1 MAGHDAGADDGEQQP
16 LLRDAS
22 GPLLVG
28 PDDNKYDTIATLSET
43 ENAAG
48 QVHPS
53 RAVEDDVLPETS
65 TLGRTLSWQ
74 SAYILVISRVVGSG
88 IFATP
93 GAILQSVGSPG
104 LALLLWIVGT
114 LVAAAGLAVSLEYGC
129 MLPRSGGVKV
139 YLEFTYRYPRLFATT
154 QVAINA
160 VFLGFTAS
168 NCVIFSRYVL
178 FAYGV
183 ENASAFA
190 AKGLAVALLVAV
202 TAIHAVTPKAGVKIQ
217 DFLGWVKVGIVVFM
231 IFAGLYV
238 VVFQPT
244 LDTSLQRNP
253 LSWDHLWDDSVWN
266 WGIIST
272 SLFKVFYAYAGL
284 DNVSNVLN
292 EVKDPVRTLR
302 SVTLTALVTSCA
314 MYTLINVA
322 YFIVVP
328 IDEIKGSGELIAA
341 LFFQRVFGEQ
351 VGRRIL
357 PLAVALSAVGN
368 VFVVAFAMARLKQEI
383 ARQGFLPFSDIL
395 ASTKPFNSPFGGL
408 IVNFIPSFL
417 VIVLPPTTES
427 YSFILEV
434 EGYPGQVFTLAM
446 GVGLVWLRFKRPDIR
461 RPYKAWLP
469 AVILRILLSIA
480 LLAAPFFPPK
490 EKPSGGLWYATYA
503 VVGMGT
509 IVAGVLYWYVWT
521 VLLPKW
527 GGYTL
532 EEKTEVLDDG
542 TSITRVRPVDAHQ
555 VIIKDVAGEESK
567 YTLDK
572 NGFQIHRH
580 TSVEKDFLDDEQIKA
595 VYYPET
601 EQLLKDVTG
610 ASKIFIFDHTI
621 RRTSANDNTSRG
633 PVQRVHIDQ
642 SYSAALSRVPYHLP
656 EQADELLKGRVEI
669 INVWRPI
676 KQILRDPLAIAEAD
690 SVAEEDLVP
699 VGLIYP
705 TRNGET
711 LSVRYNKNHRWYY
724 KSGLTPEEVI
734 LIKCFDS
741 KTDGRAR
748 RVPHTAFSD
757 ASSPADAPARESIEV
772 RALVFHEDDRE

>member
-1 MAGHDAGADDGEQQP
+1 MAGRDSAADHGEQQP
-16 LLRDAS
+16 LLQS
-22 GPLLVG
+22 SPGPPLSSG
-28 PDDNKYDTIATLSET
+28 PDDNKYDTRATLSET

-48 QVHPS
+48 DVHPS
-53 RAVEDDVLPETS
+53 RAIEDDVLPETS

-74 SAYILVISRVVGSG
+74 SAYIIVISRVIGSG

-139 YLEFTYRYPRLFATT
+139 YLEFTYRHPRLFATT

-168 NCVIFSRYVL
+168 NCFIFSRYVL
-178 FAYGV
+178 FAFGV
-183 ENASAFA
+183 ENASAFVN
-190 AKGLAVALLVAV
+190 KGLAVLLLVAV
-202 TAIHAVTPKAGVKIQ
+202 TVIHAVTPKAGIKIQ
-217 DFLGWVKVGIVVFM
+217 DFLGWIKVGIIVFM

-244 LDTSLQRNP
+244 LDTSVQQKHP

-266 WGIIST
+266 WGVIST

-314 MYTLINVA
+314 MYTLINLA

-341 LFFQRVFGEQ
+341 LFFQRLFGEQ
-351 VGRRIL
+351 VGRKIL
-357 PLAVALSAVGN
+357 TLAVALSAVGN

-395 ASTKPFNSPFGGL
+395 ASTKPFNSPLGGL

-417 VIVLPPTTES
+417 VIVLPPTTEV

-446 GVGLVWLRFKRPDIR
+446 GFGLVWLRYKRPDLK

-469 AVILRILLSIA
+469 VVILRIILSVA

-509 IVAGVLYWYVWT
+509 IVGGVLYWYVWT
-521 VLLPKW
+521 ILLPKW
-527 GGYTL
+527 GGYKL
-532 EEKTEVLDDG
+532 EEKSEVLDDG
-542 TSITRVRPVDAHQ
+542 TSITR
-555 VIIKDVAGEESK
+555 
-567 YTLDK
+567 L
-572 NGFQIHRH
+572 
-580 TSVEKDFLDDEQIKA
+580 
-595 VYYPET
+595 
-601 EQLLKDVTG
+601 
-610 ASKIFIFDHTI
+610 
-621 RRTSANDNTSRG
+621 
-633 PVQRVHIDQ
+633 VHN
-642 SYSAALSRVPYHLP
+642 Y
-656 EQADELLKGRVEI
+656 E
-669 INVWRPI
+669 
-676 KQILRDPLAIAEAD
+676 
-690 SVAEEDLVP
+690 
-699 VGLIYP
+699 
-705 TRNGET
+705 
-711 LSVRYNKNHRWYY
+711 
-724 KSGLTPEEVI
+724 
-734 LIKCFDS
+734 
-741 KTDGRAR
+741 
-748 RVPHTAFSD
+748 
-757 ASSPADAPARESIEV
+757 
-772 RALVFHEDDRE
+772 